1 MNPLIIFSNPIIRTF
16 LFLIAGFLAGW
27 IVFHKPQSEAEPET
41 MVNEAEKTVWTCA
54 MHPQIRRDQPGQCP
68 ICGMD
73 LIPLVQETAP
83 VDPDAVVMSEEAA
96 KLAQLQT
103 SIVTGMTPEK
113 EVRLYGKIQADERLV
128 QTQPAHIPGRIEQ
141 LMVNFT
147 GEEVRKG
154 QLIAQIYSPA
164 LITAQQELLEA
175 LKMDD
180 TTILEASRYKL
191 RQWKLADDQIAEI
204 EDSRQVKTVFDVYS
218 TVSGIITSRLVNKGD
233 YVQLGTPLYEIA
245 DLSRV
250 WVMFDAYE
258 SDLPWIKRGDRISFN
273 AQALPG
279 RDFSGRVSFI
289 DPVINS
295 QTRVARVRMEITNH
309 GNLFKPEMFV
319 TGYVKTRLAAGRNSL
334 IIPQSAVL
342 WTGTRS
348 VVYVKVPETSQPAF
362 SMREITIG
370 PVTSEGYIV
379 TDGLTAGEEIVTN
392 GTFSVD
398 ASAQLTGKPSMMN
411 PSGGKVSTGHVHEA
425 MGDNDK
431 KMETSG
437 SGHEGHDL
445 PGKSASS
452 GMDVKADIRF
462 QEQLTDV
469 YEDYLKIKD
478 ALVSGD
484 LPGSLAS
491 AAEMNSS
498 LGKVD
503 MSLVKGENHNHWME
517 LSSKIKNSLDVFRKG
532 NSIEAVR
539 KSFMEMSDVLTN
551 AVKMFGLSDKTVY
564 YQFCPM
570 ANDNKGAYWLSQ
582 TADIRN
588 PYFGAQ
594 MLTCGETKAILK

>member
-1 MNPLIIFSNPIIRTF
+1 MKALKIFSYPIIRTS

-27 IVFHKPQSEAEPET
+27 IVFHKPHSEAKPET
-41 MVNEAEKTVWTCA
+41 IVNEAEKTVWTCA

-83 VDPDAVVMSEEAA
+83 VDPDAIVMSEDAA
-96 KLAQLQT
+96 KLAQVRT

-113 EVRLYGKIQADERLV
+113 ELRLYGKIQADERLV

-175 LKMDD
+175 LNMGD
-180 TTILEASRYKL
+180 TTILDASRYKL
-191 RQWKLADDQIAEI
+191 RQWKLTDDQIAEI
-204 EDSRQVKTVFDVYS
+204 EDSRQVKTVFDVIS
-218 TVSGIITSRLVNKGD
+218 TVSGVITSRFVNKGD

-245 DLSRV
+245 DLSRI

-258 SDLPWIKRGDRISFN
+258 SDLPWVKRGDMISFN
-273 AQALPG
+273 AQSIPG

-295 QTRVARVRMEITNH
+295 QTRVARVRMEISNH
-309 GNLFKPEMFV
+309 WNLFKPEMFV
-319 TGYVKTRLAAGRNSL
+319 TGYVKTRLATGRNSL

-392 GTFSVD
+392 GTFSID
-398 ASAQLTGKPSMMN
+398 ASAQLSGKRSMMN
-411 PSGGKVSTGHVHEA
+411 PSGGSVSTGHDHGA
-425 MGDNDK
+425 MDASDK
-431 KMETSG
+431 KMETLA
-437 SGHEGHDL
+437 SGHEGHDM
-445 PGKSASS
+445 PEKSSS
-452 GMDVKADIRF
+452 PGMDIKADIRF
-462 QEQLTDV
+462 IEQLTIV
-469 YEDYLKIKD
+469 YENYLNIKD
-478 ALVSGD
+478 ALVSDD
-484 LPGSLAS
+484 LTGSKKW

-498 LGKVD
+498 LGNVD

-517 LSSKIKNSLDVFRKG
+517 LSGKIKNSIDDFRKG
-532 NSIEAVR
+532 NSLEAVR

-551 AVKMFGLSDKTVY
+551 AVKMFGLHDKTAY

-582 TADIRN
+582 TEDIRN